1 MNGRILF
8 PLAFFYL
15 LVAALPAQS
24 DQFVVRSITGV
35 VNCVEHPGADQHRL
49 VHGQTLGLDAVVS
62 LSSGAS
68 VHLLYKD
75 QSISLEEAGNYP
87 LKTLAADRS
96 KESSSFLR
104 RFFNY
109 VYEGIVNTSG
119 PKQIEKY
126 HEQYLTQSS
135 GGIKGFAGAD
145 YGVTITQPVM
155 GNLIPQSMAFEW
167 FSAGDSI
174 LYDFQII
181 DYQTDGLIF
190 KALLRDTSL
199 VVNLQQLA
207 VEPGRKYYWVVWQK
221 RLGETTLGFPLAD
234 DPYRRSPK
242 MEFVVSGMQVQD
254 LAMDLKATD
263 EYKNA
268 DETDRSLMLAQVLE
282 EANYPAQANQVLLGA
297 LEKEPGDPLIRK
309 VYAAFLIR
317 QGLWEAAQRQL

>member
-1 MNGRILF
+1 MNGRTLLS
-8 PLAFFYL
+8 LAFLSL
-15 LVAALPAQS
+15 LVVALHAQS
-24 DQFVVRSITGV
+24 DQFVVRSLSGV

-49 VHGQTLGLDAVVS
+49 VNGQTLGLEAVVS
-62 LSSGAS
+62 LSPGAS
-68 VHLLYKD
+68 LHLLYND
-75 QSISLEEAGNYP
+75 QSISLKEVGNYP

-119 PKQIEKY
+119 PKQIERY
-126 HEQYLTQSS
+126 HQQYLTQSS

-145 YGVTITQPVM
+145 YGITITQPVM
-155 GNLIPQSMAFEW
+155 GNLIPTSMRFDW
-167 FSAGDSI
+167 FSAGDSV

-190 KALLRDTSL
+190 KALLRDTSM

-207 VEPGRKYYWVVWQK
+207 VEPGRKYYWMVWQK
-221 RLGETTLGFPLAD
+221 QLGEITFGFPLAD

-242 MEFVVSGMQVQD
+242 MEFVVSGLQVQD
-254 LAMDLKATD
+254 LASDLERSD
-263 EYKNA
+263 EYKSA
-268 DETDRSLMLAQVLE
+268 DETDRLLMLAQVLE
-282 EANYPAQANQVLLGA
+282 EANYPAEANRVLTGA
-297 LEKEPGDPLIRK
+297 LEQESGNLLLRK

-317 QGLWEAAQRQL
+317 QGLWETAKKYL